1 MSYAIFRVQ
10 AINTVRDLSQ
20 IGIHNQR
27 KKQAYKSNPDIDVSK
42 SKDNII
48 LVACND
54 KYLQAFDRMTKEY
67 KKQHEER
74 MKTMREDRKKNYH
87 KMLDSSN
94 SVVADEFLFT
104 ATSRF
109 FKGMS
114 KSEIMKWANGCM
126 DFVYNELGYKKE
138 QVLHSVIHMDEK
150 TPHIHCVVVPLI
162 KKYDKRCKKE
172 KYTISKKAYI
182 KNNEHL
188 SELQDR
194 YCKLLNDRG
203 FVLKRGIKG
212 SKNVNMDVKL
222 FKQVTKKLNNEI
234 SRDNIELAKEL
245 NDLDNKM
252 KSSKELIINKDY
264 VKVKKDTFDSMNIVI
279 DKSKEII
286 NKAPILD
293 NLMDVANECVNGYK
307 ELEKENKKLTKKVNN
322 LQYKNEELKEEN
334 RNLKNYIYNIL
345 QSFKKWFNKILH
357 LGVEQDKEQ
366 VIEEINDYYDS
377 GFYDKYDLEDITY
390 NTTKEKEIEKN
401 IYDDYDMPS
410 L

>member
-27 KKQAYKSNPDIDVSK
+27 KKQAYKSNPDIDISK
-42 SKDNII
+42 SKDNIT
-48 LVACND
+48 LVVCED
-54 KYLQAFDRMTKEY
+54 KYLQTFDRMTKDY
-67 KKQHEER
+67 KNQHEER
-74 MKTMREDRKKNYH
+74 MKTMREDRKKSYH

-109 FKGMS
+109 FKRMS
-114 KSEIMKWANGCM
+114 KSEIIKWANGCM

-188 SELQDR
+188 SELQDK

-203 FVLKRGIKG
+203 FALERGIKG
-212 SKNVNMDVKL
+212 SKNVNMNVKL

-245 NDLDNKM
+245 NDLDNRM
-252 KSSKELIINKDY
+252 NSSKELVINKEY

-293 NLMDVANECVNGYK
+293 NLMGVANECVNGYK

-377 GFYDKYDLEDITY
+377 GFYNKYDLEDITY